1 MRVLVA
7 EDEPLDRELLV
18 AYLVHW
24 GHDPEICS
32 DGHQA
37 WQRLRQPDPPR
48 LLLLDWMMPGLDGVE
63 LCRRVRQEPLAAS
76 TYILLVTGRSRRED
90 LVQGLRAGADD
101 YVIKPYDGAEMQA
114 RVQVGVRVVELS
126 DQLLR
131 TERLQVMMQTAG
143 AAAHEINQPLSVLL
157 GQAQLMLRDKS
168 VSDSHRGR
176 LDTMVKEVRRIS
188 GIVQRMTSVTEYV
201 TRSYAGNDRIVDFGP
216 EEGPP
221 QS

>member
-32 DGHQA
+32 DGDQA
-37 WQRLRQPDPPR
+37 WQRLQQADPPR

-63 LCRRVRQEPLAAS
+63 LCRRVRQERLAAS

-90 LVQGLRAGADD
+90 LVKGLEAGADD
-101 YVIKPYDGAEMQA
+101 YVIKPFDGAELQA

-168 VSDSHRGR
+168 LTDGHRGR
-176 LDTMVKEVRRIS
+176 LETMVKEVRRIS
-188 GIVQRMTSVTEYV
+188 GIVQQMTSVTAYA
-201 TRSYAGNDRIVDFGP
+201 TRHYAGNDRIVDLGSG
-216 EEGPP
+216 EGSP
-221 QS
+221 QA